1 MPSAESSSFNVFLPI
16 TSDGRK
22 GGTSCFL
29 KNIPIHAQNI
39 PKLEYYSNAVIYRQ
53 RQKDRGATLL
63 KLAFIAALAL
73 LAGIAISLPASAAAV
88 TVQSITVADVAGN
101 STSVLR
107 PNSNYTAT
115 VHISHFEDTPK
126 QYVSV
131 LEVRDSAGFTVGLS
145 FGAGTLQPNQP
156 VAVSAPLTLSA
167 PGEYSFRAFIL
178 DGGETPRALSSI
190 TTTTFPV
197 RDISY
202 PGVYVPLYKYPD
214 LQNPDGIWNTLFNA
228 KQDHPSLLFVVTI
241 NPSSGPGQEKNQTYA
256 NAISE
261 LKKSGVEYIL
271 GYIPTDYSR
280 QSPGRTID
288 ELKVLIDKYRG
299 WYPEVNGIMFDQ
311 MHADASQISFYSE
324 LAQYARSQGM
334 EFIRANPGMKSDEA
348 YLQIFDNIA
357 VYEGR
362 SLPTIGQLQANTHF
376 PEYPAQ
382 RFSFTVRGIAA
393 LDPEYVN
400 EAKNYVGLMYITDDI
415 ENETDGNPYNK
426 LPAYFLELV
435 QLLDAETG

>member
-1 MPSAESSSFNVFLPI
+1 M
-16 TSDGRK
+16 K
-22 GGTSCFL
+22 
-29 KNIPIHAQNI
+29 
-39 PKLEYYSNAVIYRQ
+39 YYSNAVIYRK
-53 RQKDRGATLL
+53 RQKDRGTTLI
-63 KLAFIAALAL
+63 KAASLAVLAL
-73 LAGIAISLPASAAAV
+73 LAGITVPLPASAAAV
-88 TVQSITVADVAGN
+88 TVQSITLADAAGN

-107 PNSNYTAT
+107 PNSNYTVT
-115 VHISHFEDTPK
+115 VRISHFEDTPK

-131 LEVRDSAGFTVGLS
+131 LEVRDAAGFTVGLS

-156 VAVSAPLTLSA
+156 VAISAPLTLSE

-178 DGGETPRALSSI
+178 DGNETPRALSAI
-190 TTTTFPV
+190 TSATFPV
-197 RDISY
+197 RDITY

-214 LQNPDGIWNTLFNA
+214 LQNPDGIWNTLFKA
-228 KQDHPSLLFVVTI
+228 KQDHPSVLFVVTV

-256 NAISE
+256 DAISE

-288 ELKVLIDKYRG
+288 ELKVLIDKYRD
-299 WYPEVNGIMFDQ
+299 WYPEINGIMFDQ
-311 MHADASQISFYSE
+311 MHADASQLPFYAE
-324 LAQYARSQGM
+324 LVEYARSQGM
-334 EFIRANPGMKSDEA
+334 EFIRANPGTKSDEA
-348 YLQIFDNIA
+348 YRQIFDNIA

-362 SLPTIGQLQANTHF
+362 SLPTIAQLQAGTYF

-382 RFSFTVRGIAA
+382 SFSFTVKGIQS
-393 LDPEYVN
+393 LDVGYVN
-400 EAKNYVGLMYITDDI
+400 EVKNYVGLMYITDDI

-435 QLLDAETG
+435 QLLDKSIVAG

>member
-1 MPSAESSSFNVFLPI
+1 M
-16 TSDGRK
+16 R
-22 GGTSCFL
+22 GT
-29 KNIPIHAQNI
+29 
-39 PKLEYYSNAVIYRQ
+39 
-53 RQKDRGATLL
+53 TLL
-63 KLAFIAALAL
+63 KLAFIAVLAL
-73 LAGIAISLPASAAAV
+73 VAGITLPLPADAAAV
-88 TVQSITVADVAGN
+88 TVQSITVADTSGN

-126 QYVSV
+126 QYISV
-131 LEVRDSAGFTVGLS
+131 LEVRDPAGFTVGLS
-145 FGAGTLQPNQP
+145 FGAGTLQPNQQ
-156 VAVSAPLTLSA
+156 VAVSAPLTLSE
-167 PGEYSFRAFIL
+167 PGDYSFRAFIL
-178 DGGETPRALSSI
+178 DGNGAPRALSAI
-190 TTTTFPV
+190 TSATFPV
-197 RDISY
+197 RNISY

-228 KQDHPSLLFVVTI
+228 KQEHPSVLFVVTI

-256 NAISE
+256 DAISE

-271 GYIPTDYSR
+271 GYIPTDYSQ
-280 QSPGRTID
+280 QSPGRTTG

-311 MHADASQISFYSE
+311 MHADASQLPFYAE

-348 YLQIFDNIA
+348 YRQIFDNIG

-362 SLPTIGQLQANTHF
+362 SLPTIAQLQAGTYF

-382 RFSFTVRGIAA
+382 GFSFTVKGIQS
-393 LDPEYVN
+393 LDQEYVN

-415 ENETDGNPYNK
+415 ENEADGNPYNK

-435 QLLDAETG
+435 QLLDAEDG